1 MEWNLTIKQH
11 SSNAVSFSQCELPG
25 RDRSTTTVR
34 DAELTRN
41 SVSQNSYE
49 TTSLWTRDSN
59 YDIAALIGFR
69 WNFYQGGVNNA
80 NADSEF
86 NRSKSFDFE
95 AEAARDR
102 ATDTVRTTINALDS
116 SILEFITA
124 EAAADSSKIAYIAAL
139 ARMNAGL
146 TDITALNQLAQQ
158 YQQAI
163 TSEILS
169 IQNYNIR
176 LSNLY
181 RETAIWPQDAEG
193 VADQLLNKTGLD

>member
-1 MEWNLTIKQH
+1 M
-11 SSNAVSFSQCELPG
+11 
-25 RDRSTTTVR
+25 
-34 DAELTRN
+34 
-41 SVSQNSYE
+41 
-49 TTSLWTRDSN
+49 
-59 YDIAALIGFR
+59 
-69 WNFYQGGVNNA
+69 
-80 NADSEF
+80 
-86 NRSKSFDFE
+86 
-95 AEAARDR
+95 
-102 ATDTVRTTINALDS
+102 RTTINALDS

-193 VADQLLNKTGLD
+193 IADQLLDKTGLD